1 MLFLEVVRI
10 KELINQLKP
19 TFSNAMNSLDVP
31 ESTWLPLL
39 GKATVEDH
47 GDVALPCHSL
57 AGIMK
62 KAPQEIA
69 KQISELVA
77 SDLKSFATVSSM
89 SGFVNITAKPEWL
102 SKRISILLGDTRL
115 GVSVDEKKTLVVDY
129 SAPNVAK
136 EMHVGHL
143 RSTVIGDTIVR
154 MLEFKG
160 HTVIRENHVGDW
172 GTPFGMLIEHLLDLG
187 EDRAANE
194 LGVGDLDSFYKQ
206 ARSKFVSDEEFANR
220 SRSRVVMLQG
230 GDAETLRLWRIL
242 VDESMR
248 YFNEVYSMLGVML
261 TDDDIRG
268 ESSYQKLLPEVV
280 ERLRES
286 GDLEQSDGADVVFP
300 GGWVNRDG
308 EPLPMIIRKA
318 DGGYNYS
325 TSDLACIIDRVERLG
340 SDGFLYVVGTPQKQH
355 FEMVFQVA
363 KKAGFMSNNHQAVHV
378 NFGSVLDTDGK
389 VLKSREGEVIKLHDL
404 LEEAIRRAEQSID
417 DKNPDLAGKER
428 EEVARAVGIG
438 AVKYADLST
447 ERTKDY
453 VFDWEKMLSFEGNTA
468 PYLQYAYARI
478 SSIFRKWG
486 GDRESL
492 TTNFESLMESEIS
505 TLRSE
510 EILLSRRLVEFPSIL
525 DDSVST
531 FSPHKLCKHLH
542 SIASS
547 FASFYENCGILK
559 EDNEIISQRR
569 LALCEVTSR
578 ELKLG
583 LEMMGINVPER
594 M

>member
-1 MLFLEVVRI
+1 MIWIRD
-10 KELINQLKP
+10 LIDEMTP
-19 TFSNAMNSLDVP
+19 TFSKAMKSLEVDDSV
-31 ESTWLPLL
+31 WIPLI
-39 GKATVEDH
+39 GRATVEDH

-57 AGIMK
+57 ASRLRK
-62 KAPQEIA
+62 SPQDIA
-69 KQISELVA
+69 EQICTLVKE
-77 SDLKSFATVSSM
+77 DLDPIANVSSI
-89 SGFVNITAKPEWL
+89 SGFVNVSAKPDWL
-102 SKRISILLGDTRL
+102 SNSLSTLLSDHRL
-115 GVSVDEKKTLVVDY
+115 GIELEKPLTFAIDY

-143 RSTVIGDTIVR
+143 RSTVIGDSIVR

-160 HTVIRENHVGDW
+160 HRAIRENHVGDW

-187 EDRAANE
+187 EDQAANE

-206 ARSKFVSDEEFANR
+206 ARAKFVSDDEFAVR
-220 SRSRVVMLQG
+220 SRSRVVLLQG
-230 GDAETLRLWRIL
+230 GDSETLRLWRVL

-248 YFNEVYSMLGVML
+248 YFNEVYSMLGVLL
-261 TDDDIRG
+261 TDEDIRG
-268 ESSYQKLLPEVV
+268 ESSYHDLLPEVV
-280 ERLRES
+280 ERLKKVGILEES
-286 GDLEQSDGADVVFP
+286 EGADVVFP
-300 GGWVNRDG
+300 GGWVNREGD
-308 EPLPMIIRKA
+308 PLPMIIRKA

-325 TSDLACIIDRVERLG
+325 TSDLACIIDRVERIG
-340 SDGFLYVVGTPQKQH
+340 CDGFLYVVGTPQKQH

-363 KKAGFMSNNHQAVHV
+363 IQAGFMNENHQAIHV

-404 LEEAIRRAEQSID
+404 LDEAIRRAEDAINE
-417 DKNPDLAGKER
+417 KNPDLVGEER
-428 EEVARAVGIG
+428 KEVARTVGIG

-453 VFDWEKMLSFEGNTA
+453 VFDWERMLSFDGNTA

-486 GDRESL
+486 GDRNGLSH
-492 TTNFESLMESEIS
+492 SEIIL
-505 TLRSE
+505 THPE
-510 EILLSRRLVEFPSIL
+510 ELSLSRRLSDFPAIL
-525 DDSVST
+525 DDSIST
-531 FSPHKLCKHLH
+531 FSPHKLCTHLH

-547 FASFYENCGILK
+547 FASFYENCNVLK
-559 EDNEIISQRR
+559 EENEEIISSR
-569 LALCEVTSR
+569 LALCDLTAR

-583 LEMMGINVPER
+583 LGLLGIGVPER

>member
-1 MLFLEVVRI
+1 MVRI
-10 KELINQLKP
+10 EELINQLKP
-19 TFSNAMNSLDVP
+19 IFSNAMNSLEVP

-47 GDVALPCHSL
+47 GDVAFPCHSL
-57 AGIMK
+57 AGILK
-62 KAPQEIA
+62 KSPQEIA
-69 KQISELVA
+69 IQISELVT
-77 SDLKSFATVSSM
+77 SDLQSFAIVSSM

-102 SKRISILLGDTRL
+102 SNRILILLADPRL
-115 GVSVDEKKTLVVDY
+115 GVSVDQKKTFVVDY

-220 SRSRVVMLQG
+220 SRSRVVLLQG

-268 ESSYQKLLPEVV
+268 ESSYQELLPEVV
-280 ERLRES
+280 YRLKES
-286 GDLEQSDGADVVFP
+286 GDLEESDGADVVFP

-308 EPLPMIIRKA
+308 EPLPMIIRKG

-340 SDGFLYVVGTPQKQH
+340 CDGFLYVVGTPQKQH

-363 KKAGFMSNNHQAVHV
+363 KKAGFMSHNHQAVHV

-404 LEEAIRRAEQSID
+404 LEEAIRRAKQSID
-417 DKNPDLAGKER
+417 DKNPDLLGKER

-492 TTNFESLMESEIS
+492 TTNLESLMESELS
-505 TLRSE
+505 NLRSE

-559 EDNEIISQRR
+559 EDDEAISRRR

>member
-1 MLFLEVVRI
+1 MVRI

-19 TFSNAMNSLDVP
+19 IFSNAMNSLDIP
-31 ESTWLPLL
+31 DSTWLPLL

-57 AGIMK
+57 AGILK

-69 KQISELVA
+69 KQISELVS
-77 SDLKSFATVSSM
+77 SDLQSFAIVSSM

-102 SKRISILLGDTRL
+102 SKRLSILLADPRL
-115 GVSVDEKKTLVVDY
+115 GVSVDEKKTFAVDY

-220 SRSRVVMLQG
+220 SRSRVVLLQG

-268 ESSYQKLLPEVV
+268 ESSYQELLPEVV

-286 GDLEQSDGADVVFP
+286 GDLEESDGADVVFP

-340 SDGFLYVVGTPQKQH
+340 CDGFLYVVGTPQKQH

-363 KKAGFMSNNHQAVHV
+363 KKAGFMSHNHQAVHV

-417 DKNPDLAGKER
+417 DKNPDLLGKER

-492 TTNFESLMESEIS
+492 TTNFESLMERELS
-505 TLRSE
+505 TLRVE

-547 FASFYENCGILK
+547 FASFYENCAILK

>member
-1 MLFLEVVRI
+1 MVRI

-19 TFSNAMNSLDVP
+19 IFSNAMNSLDIP
-31 ESTWLPLL
+31 DSTWLPLL

-57 AGIMK
+57 AGILK

-77 SDLKSFATVSSM
+77 SDLQSFAIVSSM

-102 SKRISILLGDTRL
+102 SKRLSILLADPRL
-115 GVSVDEKKTLVVDY
+115 GVSVDEKKTFAVDY

-160 HTVIRENHVGDW
+160 HTVIRENHEGDW
-172 GTPFGMLIEHLLDLG
+172 GRPFGMLIEHLLDLG

-220 SRSRVVMLQG
+220 SRSRVVLLQG

-268 ESSYQKLLPEVV
+268 ESSYQELLPEVV

-286 GDLEQSDGADVVFP
+286 GDLEESDGADVVFP

-340 SDGFLYVVGTPQKQH
+340 CDGFLYVVGTPQKQH

-363 KKAGFMSNNHQAVHV
+363 KKAGFMSHNHQAVHV

-417 DKNPDLAGKER
+417 DKNPDLLGKER

-492 TTNFESLMESEIS
+492 TTNFESLMESELS
-505 TLRSE
+505 TLRGE

-547 FASFYENCGILK
+547 FASFYENCAILK

>member
-1 MLFLEVVRI
+1 MVRI
-10 KELINQLKP
+10 EELINQLKP
-19 TFSNAMNSLDVP
+19 IFSNAMNSLEVP

-47 GDVALPCHSL
+47 GDVAFPCHSL
-57 AGIMK
+57 AGILK

-77 SDLKSFATVSSM
+77 TDLQSFAIVSSM

-102 SKRISILLGDTRL
+102 SNRISILLADPRL
-115 GVSVDEKKTLVVDY
+115 GVSVDQKKTFVVDY

-220 SRSRVVMLQG
+220 SRSRVVLLQG

-268 ESSYQKLLPEVV
+268 ESSYQELLPEVV
-280 ERLRES
+280 YRLKES
-286 GDLEQSDGADVVFP
+286 GDLEESDGADVVFP

-340 SDGFLYVVGTPQKQH
+340 CDGFLYVVGTPQKQH

-363 KKAGFMSNNHQAVHV
+363 KKAGFMSHNHQAVHV

-404 LEEAIRRAEQSID
+404 LEEAIRRAKQSID
-417 DKNPDLAGKER
+417 DKNPDLLGKER

-492 TTNFESLMESEIS
+492 TTNLESLMESELS
-505 TLRSE
+505 NLRSE

-559 EDNEIISQRR
+559 EDDEAISRRR

>member
-1 MLFLEVVRI
+1 MVRI
-10 KELINQLKP
+10 EELINQLKP
-19 TFSNAMNSLDVP
+19 IFSNAMNSLEVP

-47 GDVALPCHSL
+47 GDVAFPCHSL
-57 AGIMK
+57 AGILK
-62 KAPQEIA
+62 KSPQEIA
-69 KQISELVA
+69 IQISELVA
-77 SDLKSFATVSSM
+77 SDLQSFAIVSSM

-102 SKRISILLGDTRL
+102 SNRISILLADPRL
-115 GVSVDEKKTLVVDY
+115 GVSVDQKKTFVVDY

-220 SRSRVVMLQG
+220 SRSRVVLLQG

-268 ESSYQKLLPEVV
+268 ESSYQELLPEVV
-280 ERLRES
+280 YRLKES
-286 GDLEQSDGADVVFP
+286 GDLEESDGADVVFP

-340 SDGFLYVVGTPQKQH
+340 CDGFLYVVGTPQKQH

-363 KKAGFMSNNHQAVHV
+363 KKAGFMSHNHQAVHV

-404 LEEAIRRAEQSID
+404 LEEAIRRAKQSID
-417 DKNPDLAGKER
+417 DKNPDLLGKER

-492 TTNFESLMESEIS
+492 TTNLEPLMESELS
-505 TLRSE
+505 NLRSE

-559 EDNEIISQRR
+559 EDDEAISRRR

>member
-1 MLFLEVVRI
+1 MVRI

-19 TFSNAMNSLDVP
+19 IFSNAMNSLDIP
-31 ESTWLPLL
+31 DSTWLPLL

-57 AGIMK
+57 AGILK

-77 SDLKSFATVSSM
+77 SDLQSFAIVSSM

-102 SKRISILLGDTRL
+102 SKRLSILLADPRL
-115 GVSVDEKKTLVVDY
+115 GVSVDEKKTFAVDY

-220 SRSRVVMLQG
+220 SRSRVVLLQG

-268 ESSYQKLLPEVV
+268 ESSYQELLPEVV

-286 GDLEQSDGADVVFP
+286 GDLEESDGADVVFP

-340 SDGFLYVVGTPQKQH
+340 CDGFLYVVGTPQKQH

-363 KKAGFMSNNHQAVHV
+363 KKAGFMSHNHQAVHV

-417 DKNPDLAGKER
+417 DKNPDLLGKER

-492 TTNFESLMESEIS
+492 TTNFESLMESELS
-505 TLRSE
+505 TLRGE

-547 FASFYENCGILK
+547 FASFYENCAILK

-583 LEMMGINVPER
+583 LEMMGIKVPER

>member
-1 MLFLEVVRI
+1 MVRI
-10 KELINQLKP
+10 KELINQLNP
-19 TFSNAMNSLDVP
+19 IFSNAMNSLDIP
-31 ESTWLPLL
+31 DSTWLPLL

-57 AGIMK
+57 AGILK

-77 SDLKSFATVSSM
+77 SDLQSFAIVSSM

-102 SKRISILLGDTRL
+102 SKRLSILLADPRL
-115 GVSVDEKKTLVVDY
+115 GVSVDEKKTFAVDY

-220 SRSRVVMLQG
+220 SRSRVVLLQG

-242 VDESMR
+242 VDEAMR

-268 ESSYQKLLPEVV
+268 ESSYQELLPEVV

-286 GDLEQSDGADVVFP
+286 GDLEESDGADVVFP

-325 TSDLACIIDRVERLG
+325 TSDLACIIARVERLG
-340 SDGFLYVVGTPQKQH
+340 CDGFLYVVGTPQKQH

-363 KKAGFMSNNHQAVHV
+363 KKAGFMSHNHQAVHV

-417 DKNPDLAGKER
+417 DKNPDLLGKER

-492 TTNFESLMESEIS
+492 TTNFESLMERELS
-505 TLRSE
+505 TLRAE
-510 EILLSRRLVEFPSIL
+510 EILLSRRLEEFPSIL

-547 FASFYENCGILK
+547 FASFYENCAILK
-559 EDNEIISQRR
+559 EENEIISQRR
-569 LALCEVTSR
+569 LALCEATSR

>member
-1 MLFLEVVRI
+1 MVRI
-10 KELINQLKP
+10 EELINQLKP
-19 TFSNAMNSLDVP
+19 IFSNAMNSLEVP

-47 GDVALPCHSL
+47 GDVAFPCHSL
-57 AGIMK
+57 AGILK
-62 KAPQEIA
+62 KSPQEIA
-69 KQISELVA
+69 IQISELVA
-77 SDLKSFATVSSM
+77 SDLQSFAIVSSM

-102 SKRISILLGDTRL
+102 SNRISILLADPRL
-115 GVSVDEKKTLVVDY
+115 GVSVDQKKTFVVDY

-220 SRSRVVMLQG
+220 SRSRVVLLQG

-268 ESSYQKLLPEVV
+268 ESSYQELLPEVV
-280 ERLRES
+280 YRLKES
-286 GDLEQSDGADVVFP
+286 GDLEESDGADVVFP

-340 SDGFLYVVGTPQKQH
+340 CDGFLYVVGTPQKQH

-363 KKAGFMSNNHQAVHV
+363 KKAGFMSHNHQAVHV

-404 LEEAIRRAEQSID
+404 LEESIRRAEQSID
-417 DKNPDLAGKER
+417 DKNPDLLGKER

-492 TTNFESLMESEIS
+492 TTNLESLMESELS
-505 TLRSE
+505 NLRSE

-559 EDNEIISQRR
+559 EDDEAISRRR

>member
-1 MLFLEVVRI
+1 MVRI
-10 KELINQLKP
+10 KELINQLIP
-19 TFSNAMNSLDVP
+19 IFSNAMNSLDVP
-31 ESTWLPLL
+31 ESIWLPLL

-57 AGIMK
+57 AGILK

-77 SDLKSFATVSSM
+77 SDLQSFAIVSSM

-102 SKRISILLGDTRL
+102 SNRISILLADPRL
-115 GVSVDEKKTLVVDY
+115 GVSIDQKKTFVVDY

-187 EDRAANE
+187 EDRAADE
-194 LGVGDLDSFYKQ
+194 LGVGDLNSFYKQ

-220 SRSRVVMLQG
+220 SRSRVVLLQG

-268 ESSYQKLLPEVV
+268 ESSYQELLPEVV
-280 ERLRES
+280 DRLRES

-340 SDGFLYVVGTPQKQH
+340 CDGFLYVVGTPQKQH

-363 KKAGFMSNNHQAVHV
+363 KKAGFMGHNHQAVHV

-417 DKNPDLAGKER
+417 DKNPDLLGKER

-453 VFDWEKMLSFEGNTA
+453 IFDWEKMLSFEGNTA

-492 TTNFESLMESEIS
+492 TTSFESLMESEHS
-505 TLRSE
+505 NLMSE

-559 EDNEIISQRR
+559 EDNEAVSQRR
-569 LALCEVTSR
+569 LALCDVTSR

>member
-1 MLFLEVVRI
+1 VVRI
-10 KELINQLKP
+10 EELINQLKP
-19 TFSNAMNSLDVP
+19 IFSNAMNSLEVP

-47 GDVALPCHSL
+47 GDVAFPCHSL
-57 AGIMK
+57 AGILK
-62 KAPQEIA
+62 KSPQEIA
-69 KQISELVA
+69 IQISELVA
-77 SDLKSFATVSSM
+77 SDLQSFAIVSSM

-102 SKRISILLGDTRL
+102 SNRISILLADPRL
-115 GVSVDEKKTLVVDY
+115 GVSVDQKKTFVVDY

-220 SRSRVVMLQG
+220 SRSRVVLLQG

-268 ESSYQKLLPEVV
+268 ESSYQELLPEVV
-280 ERLRES
+280 YRLKES
-286 GDLEQSDGADVVFP
+286 GDLEESDGADVVFP

-340 SDGFLYVVGTPQKQH
+340 CDGFLYVVGTPQKQH

-363 KKAGFMSNNHQAVHV
+363 KKAGFMSHNHQAVHV

-404 LEEAIRRAEQSID
+404 LEEAIRRAKQSID
-417 DKNPDLAGKER
+417 DKNPDLLGKER

-492 TTNFESLMESEIS
+492 TTNLESLMESELS
-505 TLRSE
+505 NLRSE

-559 EDNEIISQRR
+559 EDDEAISRRR

>member
-1 MLFLEVVRI
+1 MVRI
-10 KELINQLKP
+10 EELINQLKP
-19 TFSNAMNSLDVP
+19 IFSNAMNSLGVP

-47 GDVALPCHSL
+47 GDVAFPCHSL
-57 AGIMK
+57 AGILK
-62 KAPQEIA
+62 KSPQEIA
-69 KQISELVA
+69 IQISELVA
-77 SDLKSFATVSSM
+77 SDLQSFAIVSSM

-102 SKRISILLGDTRL
+102 SNRISILLADPRL
-115 GVSVDEKKTLVVDY
+115 GVSVDQKKTFVVDY

-220 SRSRVVMLQG
+220 SRSRVVLLQG

-242 VDESMR
+242 VNESMR

-268 ESSYQKLLPEVV
+268 ESSYQELLPEVV
-280 ERLRES
+280 YRLKES
-286 GDLEQSDGADVVFP
+286 GDLEESDGADVVFP

-340 SDGFLYVVGTPQKQH
+340 CDGFLYVVGTPQKQH

-363 KKAGFMSNNHQAVHV
+363 KKAGFMSHNHQAVHV

-404 LEEAIRRAEQSID
+404 LEEAIRRAKQSID
-417 DKNPDLAGKER
+417 DKNPDLLGEER

-492 TTNFESLMESEIS
+492 TTNLESLMESELS
-505 TLRSE
+505 NLRSE

-559 EDNEIISQRR
+559 EDDEAISRRR

>member
-1 MLFLEVVRI
+1 MVRI

-19 TFSNAMNSLDVP
+19 IFSNAMNSLDVP
-31 ESTWLPLL
+31 ESIWLPLL

-57 AGIMK
+57 AGILK

-77 SDLKSFATVSSM
+77 SDLQSIAIVSSM

-102 SKRISILLGDTRL
+102 SNRISILIADPRL
-115 GVSVDEKKTLVVDY
+115 GVSVDQKKTFVVDY

-220 SRSRVVMLQG
+220 SRSRVVLLQG

-268 ESSYQKLLPEVV
+268 ESSYQELLPEVV
-280 ERLRES
+280 YRLKES
-286 GDLEQSDGADVVFP
+286 GDLEESDGADVVFP

-340 SDGFLYVVGTPQKQH
+340 CDGFLYVVGTPQKQH

-363 KKAGFMSNNHQAVHV
+363 KKAGFMSHNHQAVHV

-404 LEEAIRRAEQSID
+404 LEEAIRRAKQSID
-417 DKNPDLAGKER
+417 DKNPDLLGKER

-486 GDRESL
+486 GDRQSL
-492 TTNFESLMESEIS
+492 TTSFESLMDSEFS
-505 TLRSE
+505 NLRDE

-559 EDNEIISQRR
+559 EDNEAVSQRR
-569 LALCEVTSR
+569 LALCDVTSR

>member
-1 MLFLEVVRI
+1 MIRI
-10 KELINQLKP
+10 KELINELNP
-19 TFSNAMNSLDVP
+19 IFSKAMNSLGLPD
-31 ESTWLPLL
+31 STRLPLL

-57 AGIMK
+57 AGILK
-62 KAPQEIA
+62 NSPQEIA

-77 SDLKSFATVSSM
+77 FELQSFATVSSI
-89 SGFVNITAKPEWL
+89 SGFVNITAKPEWF
-102 SKRISILLGDTRL
+102 SRRISALLADPRL
-115 GVSVDEKKTLVVDY
+115 GVSVDEGRTFAVDY

-220 SRSRVVMLQG
+220 SRGRVVLLQG

-268 ESSYQKLLPEVV
+268 ESSYQELLPEVV
-280 ERLRES
+280 NRLIES
-286 GDLEQSDGADVVFP
+286 GDLEESDGADVVFP

-340 SDGFLYVVGTPQKQH
+340 CDGFLYVVGTPQKQH

-363 KKAGFMSNNHQAVHV
+363 KKAGFMGDNHQAVHV

-404 LEEAIRRAEQSID
+404 LAESIRRAEQSID
-417 DKNPDLAGKER
+417 DKNPDLTGKER
-428 EEVARAVGIG
+428 EAVARAVGIG

-468 PYLQYAYARI
+468 PYLC
-478 SSIFRKWG
+478 
-486 GDRESL
+486 
-492 TTNFESLMESEIS
+492 
-505 TLRSE
+505 
-510 EILLSRRLVEFPSIL
+510 LL
-525 DDSVST
+525 
-531 FSPHKLCKHLH
+531 
-542 SIASS
+542 
-547 FASFYENCGILK
+547 Y
-559 EDNEIISQRR
+559 
-569 LALCEVTSR
+569 TSDAAD
-578 ELKLG
+578 E
-583 LEMMGINVPER
+583 
-594 M
+594 

>member
-1 MLFLEVVRI
+1 MVRI

-19 TFSNAMNSLDVP
+19 IFSNAMNSLDIP
-31 ESTWLPLL
+31 DSTWLPLL

-57 AGIMK
+57 AGILK

-77 SDLKSFATVSSM
+77 SDLQSFAIVSSM

-102 SKRISILLGDTRL
+102 SKRLSILLADPRL
-115 GVSVDEKKTLVVDY
+115 GVSVDEKKTFAVDY

-220 SRSRVVMLQG
+220 SRSRVVLLQG

-268 ESSYQKLLPEVV
+268 ESSYQELLPEVV

-286 GDLEQSDGADVVFP
+286 GDLEESDGADVVFP

-340 SDGFLYVVGTPQKQH
+340 CDGFLYVVGTPQKQH

-363 KKAGFMSNNHQAVHV
+363 KKAGFMSHNHQAVHV
-378 NFGSVLDTDGK
+378 NFGSVLYTDGK

-417 DKNPDLAGKER
+417 DKNPDLLGKER

-492 TTNFESLMESEIS
+492 TTNFESLMESELS
-505 TLRSE
+505 TLRGE

-547 FASFYENCGILK
+547 FASFYENCAILK

>member
-1 MLFLEVVRI
+1 MVRI
-10 KELINQLKP
+10 EELINQLKP
-19 TFSNAMNSLDVP
+19 IFSNAMNSLEVP

-47 GDVALPCHSL
+47 GDVAFPCHSL
-57 AGIMK
+57 AGILK
-62 KAPQEIA
+62 KSPQEIA

-77 SDLKSFATVSSM
+77 SDLQSFAIVSSM

-102 SKRISILLGDTRL
+102 SNRISILLADPRL
-115 GVSVDEKKTLVVDY
+115 GVSVDQKKTFVVDY

-220 SRSRVVMLQG
+220 SRSRVVLLQG

-268 ESSYQKLLPEVV
+268 ESSYQELLPEVV
-280 ERLRES
+280 YRLKES
-286 GDLEQSDGADVVFP
+286 GDLEESDGADVVFP

-340 SDGFLYVVGTPQKQH
+340 CDGFLYVVGTPQKQH

-363 KKAGFMSNNHQAVHV
+363 KKAGFMSHNHQAVHV

-404 LEEAIRRAEQSID
+404 LEEAIRRAKQSID
-417 DKNPDLAGKER
+417 DKNPDLLGKER

-492 TTNFESLMESEIS
+492 TTNLESLMESELS
-505 TLRSE
+505 NLRSE

-559 EDNEIISQRR
+559 EDDEAISRRR